1 MMRNEKRESKCL
13 REIQKQMLIRYIS
26 IFSELSLDAKKVIT
40 EMQSLICYLS
50 DTDEP
55 PDL

>member
-1 MMRNEKRESKCL
+1 MRVKV
-13 REIQKQMLIRYIS
+13 REIHKQMLIRYIS